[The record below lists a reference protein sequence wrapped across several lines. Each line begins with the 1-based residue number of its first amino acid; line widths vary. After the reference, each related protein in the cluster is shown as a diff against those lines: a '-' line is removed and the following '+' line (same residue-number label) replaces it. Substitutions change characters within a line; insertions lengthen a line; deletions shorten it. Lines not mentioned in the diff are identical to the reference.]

1 MESYDA
7 YNIIL
12 DRNNNKKD
20 EEEFNIMKKYD
31 IFNDEN
37 LIPDD
42 DNSEVH
48 EKFKEQMNNFNSVN
62 DEKNSLKPKN
72 NVRIR
77 PIHNSGIKNLKFQT
91 SKLAKNNDIVD
102 ADDFKN
108 FLNTKKQQASGQMSF
123 DNAEHL

>member
-12 DRNNNKKD
+12 DRNNTKKN

-31 IFNDEN
+31 ILNDEN

-48 EKFKEQMNNFNSVN
+48 EKFKEQLNNFTSVN
-62 DEKNSLKPKN
+62 DEKGSNKPKN
-72 NVRIR
+72 NLRIR

-91 SKLAKNNDIVD
+91 SKLPKNNEIVD

-108 FLNTKKQQASGQMSF
+108 FLNSKKQQASGQMALE
-123 DNAEHL
+123 NAEHL